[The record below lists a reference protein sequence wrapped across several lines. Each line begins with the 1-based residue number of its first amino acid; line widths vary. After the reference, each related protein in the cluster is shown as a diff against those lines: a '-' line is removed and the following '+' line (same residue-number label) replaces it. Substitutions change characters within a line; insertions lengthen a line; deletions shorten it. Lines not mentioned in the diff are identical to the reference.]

1 MQLRLLLPLAVFT
14 SFISFCGQAHTW
26 QFKVEPYL
34 MATNI
39 DGDSKIGTTSAPL
52 AVDFDTILNNLDSAF
67 MMRFEA
73 FHQSNWGVIVD
84 WAYMDLNKSHSVAK
98 NGVLDARVRQGV
110 LELALARKFYSPSAG
125 EWINYVGV
133 RRWDNTYQFTLD
145 PTLIPELSL
154 VDRDEDWLDLILG
167 FKADK
172 QLSEDWLLTSTGDIG
187 GFGLSSRLTGSL
199 KLGIT
204 FQLSR
209 HWQTA
214 LLYKGTYVDYQ
225 SNDDLAK
232 DDFEYKTITHGPI
245 VNISYDF

>member
-1 MQLRLLLPLAVFT
+1 MQLRSLLPLSVLTYFVT
-14 SFISFCGQAHTW
+14 FCVQAQPW
-26 QFKVEPYL
+26 QFKIEPYL
-34 MATNI
+34 MATSI
-39 DGDSKIGTTSAPL
+39 DGDAKIGTVTTPL

-73 FHQSNWGVIVD
+73 FHQSDWGVMVD
-84 WAYMDLNKSHSVAK
+84 WAYMDLYKSRTAAK
-98 NGVLDARVRQGV
+98 DGVLDARVRQAV
-110 LELALARKFYSPSAG
+110 LELSLAHKFYSPSVG

-133 RRWDNTYQFTLD
+133 RRWDNTYQFTLEPAVISD
-145 PTLIPELSL
+145 VSLI
-154 VDRDEDWLDLILG
+154 DRDEDWLDLIFG
-167 FKADK
+167 FKTDK
-172 QLSEDWLLTSTGDIG
+172 QLAKDWLFTSAGDIG

-204 FQLSR
+204 YQLSS

-214 LLYKGTYVDYQ
+214 FLYKGTYVDYQ
-225 SNDDLAK
+225 ESGELGR